1 MYPRGIEYRASQ
13 VMQGAIC
20 LVFLAGAYTRN
31 LSVVVNSLL
40 AIGVTFLP
48 AILQRDW
55 EIRLNPLLG
64 LWLTA
69 AVLLHAIGMLGPY
82 NYINWWD
89 HVTHTLSASVVAAVG
104 YVSARV
110 FDEYSDAVHFPPR
123 FLFVFILL
131 FTLAAGVFWEVLE
144 FSARLA
150 AEALG
155 VEEVLVQ
162 YGLGD
167 TIVDLVFD
175 TVGAMLVALFGTPTL
190 SETIESLTERLEQ
203 ARP

>member
-1 MYPRGIEYRASQ
+1 MHSRGIEYRASQ
-13 VMQGAIC
+13 AMQGAIC
-20 LVFLAGAYTRN
+20 LVFFAGVYTRN
-31 LSVVVNSLL
+31 LSVIVNSLL
-40 AIGVTFLP
+40 ALSVTFLP

-55 EIRLNPLLG
+55 EIRLHPLPG

-82 NYINWWD
+82 NYISWWD

-110 FDEYSDAVHFPPR
+110 FDEYSDAVYFPPR
-123 FLFVFILL
+123 FLFVYILL
-131 FTLAAGVFWEVLE
+131 FTLAAGVLWEVLE
-144 FSARLA
+144 FGARLS

-155 VEEVLVQ
+155 IEAVLVQ

-167 TIVDLVFD
+167 TIIDLVFD

-190 SETIESLTERLEQ
+190 SETIESLNERLER
-203 ARP
+203 ARS